1 MNPKT
6 LAIICFGVAAISAF
20 VAWER
25 YQNNVKAVE
34 AAQRM
39 MDSSPAG
46 GMMQGMMEQMTGQS
60 ELKPTMP
67 AISKYAIAFAIL
79 STIGGFIFLAKK
91 STDSQINSASS

>member
-6 LAIICFGVAAISAF
+6 LAIICFAVAAISAF

-39 MDSSPAG
+39 MDSSPVG
-46 GMMQGMMEQMTGQS
+46 GMMKLMTGQS

-67 AISKYAIAFAIL
+67 AISKYAIVFAIL

-91 STDSQINSASS
+91 STGSQVDSGPS